1 MRSAHILSCC
11 CTLLLADRHVSAAS
25 QDAPYQS
32 NVVPEAEFEQK
43 LETWRAPASGGRDDG
58 LDAPYTMRK
67 QISGYHRRIAGN
79 GGALAMDEMDLCDQ
93 QIGCAGVTFTLPPS
107 SSDAAEMS
115 SAAELLQAMVHNYLP
130 PNLGDA
136 SVSNKDQV
144 RMRIASWER
153 RRQAASATADSDIDD
168 DDDDDIQSEGSNKK
182 EEKREKTK
190 KSVLMTYQS
199 KKAFVFH
206 RGRVVAD
213 PHDEHRRTVSTIGLN
228 EAKSRCQADENCV
241 AFSFPIVTSASH
253 MNLSAAENV
262 TFISKV
268 LSVDRDGGASDEWRS
283 YISNV
288 PGRYANK
295 VNGDG
300 IAIHKTELE
309 QPYSTKHC
317 CTRTEPMPTP
327 QDIALADELPR
338 VSCNI
343 SKEEFRQRYET
354 PRLPVA
360 LVGCDKRWRSTKL
373 WTKEKL
379 LERFDNATTFV
390 GKFHNRRMDKDNY
403 ETWGWVKE
411 AMAKGEDYYIFD
423 SLIAHPEAAK
433 LKRDFTMPGPIEN
446 MYDHFEDFPPGY
458 GPSRWWTSGQTGS
471 GTWPHLDP
479 IGADAWNY
487 VSSGSKWWIIYPLGE
502 ELNYGNLYCDDDCS
516 PELWNAPHW
525 FANVGATASL
535 NEYDGMNPNKRPLHV
550 LQRPGEVLYLPNK
563 VVHAVYNLEPT
574 VAVAAHFAST
584 QNLQVVWDTIVSLG
598 SDKHWTKAYYG
609 GILSKE
615 QRQMVRTASG
625 RNWPP
630 EAGWMYFHDGP
641 FLPAMKRKRNKVV
654 KKKVVYDDDD
664 YYDDDDDDELHNMYD
679 DDDDGFFLEEDDDN
693 VAASE

>member
-1 MRSAHILSCC
+1 
-11 CTLLLADRHVSAAS
+11 
-25 QDAPYQS
+25 
-32 NVVPEAEFEQK
+32 
-43 LETWRAPASGGRDDG
+43 
-58 LDAPYTMRK
+58 
-67 QISGYHRRIAGN
+67 
-79 GGALAMDEMDLCDQ
+79 
-93 QIGCAGVTFTLPPS
+93 
-107 SSDAAEMS
+107 
-115 SAAELLQAMVHNYLP
+115 
-130 PNLGDA
+130 
-136 SVSNKDQV
+136 
-144 RMRIASWER
+144 
-153 RRQAASATADSDIDD
+153 
-168 DDDDDIQSEGSNKK
+168 
-182 EEKREKTK
+182 
-190 KSVLMTYQS
+190 MTYQS
-199 KKAFVFH
+199 KKPFIFH

-213 PHDEHRRTVSTIGLN
+213 PHDEHRRTVSSIGLN

-253 MNLSAAENV
+253 MNLAAAENV
-262 TFISKV
+262 TFVSKV

-288 PGRYANK
+288 PVRYVNK

-300 IAIHKTELE
+300 IAIHRTELE
-309 QPYSTKHC
+309 RPYSTKHC

-327 QDIALADELPR
+327 QDVALADELPR

-343 SKEEFRQRYET
+343 SKEEFRVRFEM

-433 LKRDFTMPGPIEN
+433 LKHDFTMPGPIEN
-446 MYDHFEDFPPGY
+446 LYDHFEDFPPGY

-487 VSSGSKWWIIYPLGE
+487 VSSGSKWWILYPLGE
-502 ELNYGNLYCDDDCS
+502 ELNYGNLYCDEDCS
-516 PELWNAPHW
+516 TELWNAPHW
-525 FANVGATASL
+525 FANVGVTASL
-535 NEYDGMNPNKRPLHV
+535 NEYDGTNPNKRPLHV

-584 QNLQVVWDTIVSLG
+584 QNLQAVWDTIVSLG

-664 YYDDDDDDELHNMYD
+664 HYDDDDDDELHNMYD
-679 DDDDGFFLEEDDDN
+679 DDDFFLEEDDDN